1 LVWPLGL
8 LLVFTGIAA
17 VGYRLIESEYDWF
30 DAIYMTVI
38 SVTTVGYREI
48 GDLTDAGRMWTM
60 FVIVAGLGVWAAV
73 LTRLAGVIVET
84 RIRQI
89 LGRRQLERKITS
101 LRNHTIVCGYGRMG
115 SLIAEELAGDGQDVV
130 IVETDPERTA
140 AAEQA
145 GLVYI
150 LGDAQEEEVLKA
162 AGVERAAVL
171 VATLDNDADNL
182 FVTLSARQANPEM
195 RIVTRAEQES
205 SERKLLKAGAT
216 SVVCPQTICAR
227 RLAGLVLRPG
237 VMELADMARGGLNL
251 EVNQLTVRPGSEL
264 LDRTLAELELPRRLG
279 AHVVAIR
286 RSDGESIF
294 HPSPETTIAVDDA
307 LIFLGETGSSE
318 SILQLQNGG

>member
-1 LVWPLGL
+1 MWPLGL

-150 LGDAQEEEVLKA
+150 LGDAQEEEGRRA
-162 AGVERAAVL
+162 AGGERAAVL